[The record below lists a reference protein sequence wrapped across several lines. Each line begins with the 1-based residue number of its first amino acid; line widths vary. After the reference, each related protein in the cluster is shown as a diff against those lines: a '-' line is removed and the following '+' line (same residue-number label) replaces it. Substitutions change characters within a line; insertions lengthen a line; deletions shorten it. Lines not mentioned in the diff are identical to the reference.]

1 MEQTS
6 EIEPRLF
13 VETGLEAKIAEI
25 VEPVIESMGY
35 QLVRIRT
42 TGENGLT
49 LQIMAERPDGTMS
62 VQDCEAVSRAIAPVL
77 EVEDPIERAY
87 HLEMS
92 SPGIDRPMVRR
103 ADFIRWAGHILKC
116 ETSVMV
122 EGRKRFRGWIGEVD
136 ETGFVIER
144 DDPSPD
150 EEAILHIPFSAYAEG
165 KLILTDELVD
175 QALKADKLAKKAQ
188 KKADYEKSLLDNGSS
203 EDDSPEND
211 TTE

>member
-1 MEQTS
+1 MEQKS

-25 VEPVIESMGY
+25 IEPVIESMGY

-92 SPGIDRPMVRR
+92 SPGIDRPMVRKV
-103 ADFIRWAGHILKC
+103 DFVRWAGHILKC

-188 KKADYEKSLLDNGSS
+188 KKADYEKSLLDNDSS
-203 EDDSPEND
+203 EGVTPEDDS
-211 TTE
+211 TK

>member
-13 VETGLEAKIAEI
+13 VETGLEAKVAEI
-25 VEPVIESMGY
+25 IEPVIESMGY

-42 TGENGLT
+42 NGENGLT

-103 ADFIRWAGHILKC
+103 GDFIRWAGHILKC

-144 DDPSPD
+144 DDPGPN
-150 EEAILHIPFSAYAEG
+150 EEAILTIPFSAYAEG

-188 KKADYEKSLLDNGSS
+188 KKADYEKSLTENA
-203 EDDSPEND
+203 SPENGSEENSS
-211 TTE
+211 TE

>member
-1 MEQTS
+1 MEQIT

-92 SPGIDRPMVRR
+92 SPGIDRPMVRKG
-103 ADFIRWAGHILKC
+103 DFIRWAGHILKC

-150 EEAILHIPFSAYAEG
+150 EEAILLIPFSAYAEG
-165 KLILTDELVD
+165 KLILTDELID

-188 KKADYEKSLLDNGSS
+188 KKAEHENSLLKTDPSENGSA
-203 EDDSPEND
+203 
-211 TTE
+211 T

>member
-1 MEQTS
+1 MEYVNLEQMS

-13 VETGLEAKIAEI
+13 VETGLEGKVAEI
-25 VEPVIESMGY
+25 IEPVIQSMGY

-49 LQIMAERPDGTMS
+49 LQIMAERPDGSMS
-62 VQDCEAVSRAIAPVL
+62 VQDCEAVSLAIAPVL

-92 SPGIDRPMVRR
+92 SPGIDRPMVRKG
-103 ADFIRWAGHILKC
+103 DFTRWAGHILKC

-136 ETGFVIER
+136 EIGFVIER
-144 DDPSPD
+144 DDPSLD
-150 EEAILHIPFSAYAEG
+150 EEAILTIPFSAYAEG
-165 KLILTDELVD
+165 KLILTDELIE
-175 QALKADKLAKKAQ
+175 QALKADKQARKAAR
-188 KKADYEKSLLDNGSS
+188 KADNENSLS
-203 EDDSPEND
+203 ND
-211 TTE
+211 EPLK

>member
-1 MEQTS
+1 LEQIS

-13 VETGLEAKIAEI
+13 VETGLEAKVAEI
-25 VEPVIESMGY
+25 VEPVIESMGF

-62 VQDCEAVSRAIAPVL
+62 VQDCEAVSRAISPVL

-92 SPGIDRPMVRR
+92 SPGIDRPMVRKG
-103 ADFIRWAGHILKC
+103 DFVRWAGHILKC

-150 EEAILHIPFSAYAEG
+150 EEAILTIPFSAYAEG
-165 KLILTDELVD
+165 KLILTDELID
-175 QALKADKLAKKAQ
+175 QALKADKQAKKAQ
-188 KKADYEKSLLDNGSS
+188 RKADNENGS
-203 EDDSPEND
+203 PNNG